1 MSSID
6 KKRYTMLLMNLDRR
20 TYNAYKKMTL
30 SSKNSSDLYTAPQ
43 TQTNISH
50 LKSES
55 SSKRQSYVDYI
66 SMRNQSS
73 YPFGQTEQRFKWQNL
88 NDKSNLVDPDDAKN
102 KIRRIHKTSNFQ
114 GGFLEFFNNNKPPK
128 EKEKKKSKKSGSV
141 DRYQKFVNNTKRV
154 INPELDTDERDF
166 KHINGKKMFDSKN
179 DLRHSTNGSFLSLIA
194 KTPMTF
200 QVKGKKQFLDRS
212 FNENTINL
220 FSEDYGRIEKVK
232 PSRKM
237 FNHSTDYS
245 MRNNTMNNS
254 IEMESEEPIRRI
266 GIRCRREWKN

>member
-1 MSSID
+1 
-6 KKRYTMLLMNLDRR
+6 
-20 TYNAYKKMTL
+20 
-30 SSKNSSDLYTAPQ
+30 
-43 TQTNISH
+43 
-50 LKSES
+50 
-55 SSKRQSYVDYI
+55 
-66 SMRNQSS
+66 
-73 YPFGQTEQRFKWQNL
+73 
-88 NDKSNLVDPDDAKN
+88 
-102 KIRRIHKTSNFQ
+102 
-114 GGFLEFFNNNKPPK
+114 
-128 EKEKKKSKKSGSV
+128 
-141 DRYQKFVNNTKRV
+141 
-154 INPELDTDERDF
+154 
-166 KHINGKKMFDSKN
+166 
-179 DLRHSTNGSFLSLIA
+179 
-194 KTPMTF
+194 MTF